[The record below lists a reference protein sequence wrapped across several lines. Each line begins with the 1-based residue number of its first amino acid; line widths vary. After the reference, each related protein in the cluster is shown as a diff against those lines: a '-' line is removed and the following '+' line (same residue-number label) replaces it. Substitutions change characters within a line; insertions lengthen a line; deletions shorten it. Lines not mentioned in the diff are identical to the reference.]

1 MQDPHHTPAEF
12 REHVTAAIVEALKR
26 TADDPEF
33 SKRFWQR
40 GFIEL
45 SGHASNAGSQW
56 IGRKIAIW
64 AATALLGWLLIYLV
78 KSGAIK

>member
-1 MQDPHHTPAEF
+1 MQDPHFTSPQW
-12 REHVTAAIVEALKR
+12 RETITEAIVDALKR

-40 GFIEL
+40 GFVEL

-56 IGRKIAIW
+56 IGKKIMVW
-64 AATALLGWLLIYLV
+64 AATALLGWLVIYLV
-78 KSGAIK
+78 RSGAIK

>member
-1 MQDPHHTPAEF
+1 MTDNEVMKTQITE
-12 REHVTAAIVEALKR
+12 AIVDALKR
-26 TADDPEF
+26 VADDPEF

-45 SGHASNAGSQW
+45 SGHASNTTSQW

-64 AATALLGWLLIYLV
+64 VATAMLGWLVVYLV